1 MFGSN
6 VINVDL
12 EDLLIQSTK
21 VSKFLWEVIK
31 ETYLVNFYYY
41 FSQFITYCMT
51 SLMFIK
57 TRIIA
62 LFV

>member
-21 VSKFLWEVIK
+21 VSKFLWEVIE
-31 ETYLVNFYYY
+31 ETFYYY
-41 FSQFITYCMT
+41 FSQFI
-51 SLMFIK
+51 I
-57 TRIIA
+57 
-62 LFV
+62 V

>member
-21 VSKFLWEVIK
+21 VSKFLREVIK

-41 FSQFITYCMT
+41 FSQFI
-51 SLMFIK
+51 I
-57 TRIIA
+57 
-62 LFV
+62 V